1 MRNTFAMLI
10 GLAGFGVVATP
21 GAEPAQ
27 QAQRIG
33 YLNSQAIIAEAP
45 GAVQAQQAIQQERQR
60 LDTRIQ
66 ALNDSAN
73 TMRDEYSRQSVLLS
87 PEEKTR
93 REDQLRQR
101 LNALG
106 QRAQILQ
113 EEAINRQQELMAP
126 VMSRVEEVIEAVR
139 KEGGYSIIFDTESGA
154 MVAADTMLD
163 LTSQI
168 IERLKAPANGGGPL
182 PSSNR

>member
-1 MRNTFAMLI
+1 MRTTFALLI
-10 GLAGFGVVATP
+10 VLAGFGLVGSPAT
-21 GAEPAQ
+21 AEAQ
-27 QAQRIG
+27 KIG
-33 YLNSQAIIAEAP
+33 YLNSQAIIAETP
-45 GAVQAQQAIQQERQR
+45 GAIEAQQLIQQERQR
-60 LDTRIQ
+60 LDSRLQ
-66 ALNDSAN
+66 ALNDSAAA
-73 TMRDEYSRQSVLLS
+73 MRDEYSRQSVLLS

-126 VMSRVEEVIEAVR
+126 VMSRVEQVIEAVR
-139 KEGGYSIIFDTESGA
+139 NEGGYGIIFDTESGA
-154 MVAADTMLD
+154 MVAADTTLD

-168 IERLKAPANGGGPL
+168 IARLKAPADGGRPL